1 MVAPHEGEVDWVDEA
16 DRFWAGELGVA
27 PGVLRADGFRVF
39 ERASADARHCATVVG
54 TSSAT
59 IVSLPEGRAPAFEN
73 AGLNLEELTRSPRRY
88 LTACHSLHSLE
99 VRGPAY
105 LGYWPPSHRPRPQGL
120 TEVLDGDGLARLAF
134 LRDTAPAEWEEAG
147 IGPDSRVLGL
157 RVEGQIVAVAG
168 YEPWAGHIAQ
178 LQVFCHPNYR
188 RRGLAAESI
197 KAAISSA
204 LADHLLPQYR
214 ARDANAPSL
223 ALARRVGFVEYGWMA
238 TVLLPD
244 EVSACSSGTTGR
256 GVGS

>member
-1 MVAPHEGEVDWVDEA
+1 VDWVGEV

-27 PGVLRADGFRVF
+27 PGVLRTDGFHVF
-39 ERASADARHCATVVG
+39 ERASADARHRATVVG

-59 IVSLPEGRAPAFEN
+59 IVSFPEGGAHAFEN
-73 AGLNLEELTRSPRRY
+73 AGLSLAEMARSPRRY
-88 LTACHSLHSLE
+88 LTSRHSFHSLE

-105 LGYWPPSHRPRPQGL
+105 LGYWPPSARQPRRQGL

-134 LRDTAPAEWEEAG
+134 LRDTAPAEWAEAG

-188 RRGLAAESI
+188 RRGLAAESL
-197 KAAISSA
+197 KAAIGSA

-214 ARDANAPSL
+214 ARDANVPSL

-244 EVSACSSGTTGR
+244 EVSARSSGTI

>member
-1 MVAPHEGEVDWVDEA
+1 M
-16 DRFWAGELGVA
+16 
-27 PGVLRADGFRVF
+27 LRTDGFRVL
-39 ERASADARHCATVVG
+39 ERASVDARHRATVVG

-73 AGLNLEELTRSPRRY
+73 AGLSLEEMARSPRRY
-88 LTACHSLHSLE
+88 LTSCHSLHSLE

-105 LGYWPPSHRPRPQGL
+105 LGYWPSAHRPRSQGL

-134 LRDTAPAEWEEAG
+134 LRDTAPAEWKEAG

-188 RRGLAAESI
+188 RRGLAAEPL

-214 ARDANAPSL
+214 ARDANAASL

-244 EVSACSSGTTGR
+244 EVSACSSDTPGH